1 MLRNICWVFSGE
13 HGLSKE
19 RCDFLVRRGLEAQ
32 EQVATHQNEN
42 QTYSSDDKV
51 RASRISWLH
60 GEDIYEC
67 VRPFVNKANEEAG
80 WRFDV
85 RQIENIQFTKYGLN
99 QHYDWHIDGDSD
111 HFASKVLTPNKQEY
125 AINETPDNSMVGLCR
140 KISVSIQLSNSED
153 YEGGDMYFTDLP
165 KHSQTSELQTWTN
178 KRFRERG
185 AVLVFPSFIRHK
197 VTPVTKGT
205 RLSAVAWFN
214 GPPFR

>member
-1 MLRNICWVFSGE
+1 MLRNLCWVFSGE

-19 RCDFLVRRGLEAQ
+19 RCDFLVKRGLEAQ

-85 RQIENIQFTKYGLN
+85 RQIENIIIKFLSIY
-99 QHYDWHIDGDSD
+99 
-111 HFASKVLTPNKQEY
+111 KVK
-125 AINETPDNSMVGLCR
+125 
-140 KISVSIQLSNSED
+140 SNSDEKNVGIWIKDKKVAAIGIRVSRWIAYHGFSINIKNNLND
-153 YEGGDMYFTDLP
+153 YKKILP
-165 KHSQTSELQTWTN
+165 CGLKNEKITSLKNEKKDISNVKKNLKTIIQEN
-178 KRFRERG
+178 LYK
-185 AVLVFPSFIRHK
+185 I
-197 VTPVTKGT
+197 
-205 RLSAVAWFN
+205 
-214 GPPFR
+214 

>member
-32 EQVATHQNEN
+32 EQIATHQNEN

-85 RQIENIQFTKYGLN
+85 RQIENIQFTKYN
-99 QHYDWHIDGDSD
+99 
-111 HFASKVLTPNKQEY
+111 
-125 AINETPDNSMVGLCR
+125 M
-140 KISVSIQLSNSED
+140 
-153 YEGGDMYFTDLP
+153 
-165 KHSQTSELQTWTN
+165 
-178 KRFRERG
+178 
-185 AVLVFPSFIRHK
+185 
-197 VTPVTKGT
+197 
-205 RLSAVAWFN
+205 
-214 GPPFR
+214 